1 MKKYILLLLSA
12 PHCRRL
18 QPTEKGM
25 DKIKKALAKIIINFW
40 LKPFFVYFLFDPSV
54 KTDGNELKLTAMS

>member
-1 MKKYILLLLSA
+1 
-12 PHCRRL
+12 
-18 QPTEKGM
+18 M